1 MIPPALAGASFVP
14 IPAGDKIPRCKGW
27 PQMQLS
33 AAEIQPHL
41 AAGGNVAMRVG
52 RTSGDLVDVDL
63 DSREA
68 IELADLYLLP
78 TGAEFGRPSKPRSH
92 RLYIAPA
99 AVFAAYADPT
109 DGEMLA
115 ELRADGREGGAHLS
129 LIPPSVT
136 SGERRAWSETIEPAE
151 VDAAVLARRMAWLA
165 IGCLTMRH
173 VSAHAAQRPGPDLPA
188 ILWEADHV
196 LGRAAYRWLGEPP
209 PDEPQRYPRPR
220 SEMSREEIDLA
231 ELVARIPNSFDW
243 HAWNRIGM
251 AIYAASGGSEDGFT
265 ASTICRHGHRNTTRM
280 QSGSA
285 GAITAGHLPPASGS
299 ARWSTSPARPDGGGE
314 RHDRGQ

>member
-1 MIPPALAGASFVP
+1 
-14 IPAGDKIPRCKGW
+14 
-27 PQMQLS
+27 MQLS

-52 RTSGDLVDVDL
+52 RASGGLVDMDL

-68 IELADLYLLP
+68 IELADLYLPP
-78 TGAEFGRPSKPRSH
+78 TGAEFGRPSKLRSH

-136 SGERRAWSETIEPAE
+136 SGERRAWFSETIEPAE

-251 AIYAASGGSEDGFT
+251 AIYAASGGSEDGF
-265 ASTICRHGHRNTTRM
+265 ICFDD
-280 QSGSA
+280 
-285 GAITAGHLPPASGS
+285 LS
-299 ARWSTSPARPDGGGE
+299 ARSSKYNSYAVRERWRNYGRSPPSRIGLGTLVHLAREAGW
-314 RHDRGQ
+314 RRGAA